1 VKALHQALSA
11 GAGSPAETARH
22 LASVAGK
29 IGDTLATHT
38 FTKAD
43 MHDMAMAVVRAST
56 DGDTSDYAGAEQA
69 TMAFASIIYTLNAE
83 GDINEGQYNTLKAAL
98 NQCYGALQK
107 EDSYDPVKFAAAAQ
121 AVSKVM
127 P

>member
-1 VKALHQALSA
+1 QALSA

-22 LASVAGK
+22 LASVETQ
-29 IGDTLATHT
+29 IGDALATHQ

-43 MHDMAMAVVRAST
+43 MHDMAMAIVRASG

-83 GDINEGQYNTLKAAL
+83 GMVDAGQYNTLKAAL